1 MAYTYKIYHSAKELP
16 SLWDSVVGKQNI
28 LLSRGY
34 FEVLEDSKPD
44 NMDCYFAAFFA
55 DENLVGGALFQ
66 YLSFT
71 QHQTFQKDE
80 MFCNVKN
87 FLAKKF
93 SRDVMFV
100 GNNMLT
106 GQNAFYFNNEK
117 ISTHDASALLG
128 EAVQL
133 MQKKYRKSSLIIYKD
148 FRTKFIGLF
157 TGENFKPYFRFSVQP
172 NMMLKIKDSWQSFDN
187 YLNDFSTKYRSRAN
201 TARKKSKDI
210 EKRELDLNDI
220 QKWSGKINILY
231 QNVADN
237 APFNTF
243 FLPENHFFRL
253 KESMKDNF
261 RIFGYFLHGEMIGFY
276 TLILNNSDVD
286 TYFLGYDKDL
296 QKEKQIYLNM
306 LLDMV
311 KFGIEEKFSRIIF
324 GRTALEIKST
334 IGAEPYEIFGLIKHN
349 NFLIN
354 PFMSRIFPSISPKTE
369 WVQRKPFKD

>member
-28 LLSRGY
+28 LLSREY

-55 DENLVGGALFQ
+55 HGNLVGGALFQ

-128 EAVQL
+128 KAVHL

-220 QKWSGKINILY
+220 QKWSGKINVLY

-253 KESMKDNF
+253 KESMKENF
-261 RIFGYFLHGEMIGFY
+261 RIFGYFLDGQMIGFY

-311 KFGIEEKFSRIIF
+311 KFGIEERFSRIIF

-349 NFLIN
+349 NFMIN
-354 PFMSRIFPSISPKTE
+354 PFMSRIFPSISPTTE
-369 WVQRKPFKD
+369 WIQRKPFK

>member
-1 MAYTYKIYHSAKELP
+1 MAYTFKIYHSAKELP
-16 SLWDSVVGKQNI
+16 TSWDGVVGKQNI

-243 FLPENHFFRL
+243 FLPENHFYRL

-261 RIFGYFLHGEMIGFY
+261 RVFGYFLNGQMIGFY

-354 PFMSRIFPSISPKTE
+354 PFMSRIFPSISPQTE
-369 WVQRKPFKD
+369 WVQRKPFK